1 MTGTDGGSNLTFPV
15 FWLLA
20 SAIPLS
26 DAFDVPERLSP
37 PRPFHSASSESG
49 AVEFASIQWNRQ
61 IKSPR
66 QNNKTIILFQICL
79 PLNATQ
85 LQALTIAN
93 NQKWLPII
101 CGSLALDLKNYNRIR
116 NGFDDNNNGWFSS
129 KGALINDTYILSV
142 TVFYI
147 ISVSFENLFFSFI
160 KYFVSD
166 DVCTFCC
173 CV

>member
-66 QNNKTIILFQICL
+66 QNNKTIILFQIFSPVKCH
-79 PLNATQ
+79 
-85 LQALTIAN
+85 TITGTDNSKQPKMVAN
-93 NQKWLPII
+93 YMW
-101 CGSLALDLKNYNRIR
+101 
-116 NGFDDNNNGWFSS
+116 
-129 KGALINDTYILSV
+129 
-142 TVFYI
+142 
-147 ISVSFENLFFSFI
+147 
-160 KYFVSD
+160 FVS
-166 DVCTFCC
+166 TRLEKLQPNSKWFR
-173 CV
+173 